1 MSDRARITRRVA
13 ITTWLGLIASVA
25 IWPLP
30 AAGIGTVAALIAGL
44 PLLLPLPGFARCSR
58 RALRA
63 APMALAPALAL
74 SITECLANP
83 AARIAAGMTL
93 ALAFAAFA
101 ALLAA
106 LRALPPD

>member
-1 MSDRARITRRVA
+1 MIDPARITRRAALAV
-13 ITTWLGLIASVA
+13 WLVLAVSVA
-25 IWPLP
+25 LWPLP
-30 AAGIGTVAALIAGL
+30 AVGIGSIAALIAGL
-44 PLLLPLPGFARCSR
+44 PLLFPLPGLVRGTR

-74 SITECLANP
+74 SITECLVNP
-83 AARIAAGMTL
+83 QARIAAGATL

-101 ALLAA
+101 AVLAA

>member
-13 ITTWLGLIASVA
+13 IAAWLGLIASVV

-44 PLLLPLPGFARCSR
+44 PLLLPLPGLVRASR
-58 RALRA
+58 RAFRA

-74 SITECLANP
+74 SITECLVNP
-83 AARIAAGMTL
+83 AARIAAVATL
-93 ALAFAAFA
+93 TLAFAAFA
-101 ALLAA
+101 SLLAA

>member
-13 ITTWLGLIASVA
+13 IAAWLGLIASVV
-25 IWPLP
+25 IWPRP

-44 PLLLPLPGFARCSR
+44 PLLLPLPGLVRASR
-58 RALRA
+58 RAFRA

-74 SITECLANP
+74 SITECLVNP
-83 AARIAAGMTL
+83 AARIAAVATL
-93 ALAFAAFA
+93 TLAFAAFA
-101 ALLAA
+101 SLLAA

>member
-13 ITTWLGLIASVA
+13 IAAWLGLIASVV

-30 AAGIGTVAALIAGL
+30 AAGIGTVAAVIAGL
-44 PLLLPLPGFARCSR
+44 PLLLPLPGLVRASR
-58 RALRA
+58 RAFRA

-74 SITECLANP
+74 SITECLVNP
-83 AARIAAGMTL
+83 AARIAAVATL
-93 ALAFAAFA
+93 TLAFAAFA
-101 ALLAA
+101 SLLAA

>member
-1 MSDRARITRRVA
+1 MSERARITRRVA
-13 ITTWLGLIASVA
+13 IAIWLALVASVA

-30 AAGIGTVAALIAGL
+30 AAGIGAVAALVAGL
-44 PLLLPLPGFARCSR
+44 PLLLPLPGLARGSR
-58 RALRA
+58 RAFQA

-74 SITECLANP
+74 SITEYLVNP
-83 AARIAAGMTL
+83 AARSAAGVTL

>member
-13 ITTWLGLIASVA
+13 IAAWLGLIASVV

-44 PLLLPLPGFARCSR
+44 PLLLPLPGLVRASR
-58 RALRA
+58 RAFRA
-63 APMALAPALAL
+63 APIALAPALAL
-74 SITECLANP
+74 SITECLVNP
-83 AARIAAGMTL
+83 AARIAAVATL
-93 ALAFAAFA
+93 TLAFAAFA
-101 ALLAA
+101 SLLAA